1 MDDRKEYDF
10 NVVIN
15 GRSLS
20 RVIIDQHYKDK
31 HTEVTDELIL
41 SLIREINGENYD
53 IESES
58 GGFQYFTVE
67 PVLYEEKPY
76 RLILLLC
83 IHDDFLGVVNAFRVQ
98 RKKYE

>member
-1 MDDRKEYDF
+1 MSDRKEYDL
-10 NVVIN
+10 NVMIN
-15 GRSLS
+15 GRTLS

-31 HTEVTDELIL
+31 HSEVTDEIIL
-41 SLIREINGENYD
+41 GLIREINGDNFD
-53 IESES
+53 IESENN
-58 GGFQYFTVE
+58 GFQYFTVE

>member
-1 MDDRKEYDF
+1 MSDRKEYDLK
-10 NVVIN
+10 VIIN

-20 RVIIDQHYKDK
+20 RVVIDQYYKEK
-31 HTEVTDELIL
+31 HSEVTDEIIL
-41 SLIREINGENYD
+41 ALVREINGDNFD
-53 IESES
+53 IESERN
-58 GGFQYFTVE
+58 GFQYFTVE
-67 PVLYEEKPY
+67 PVIYEERPY

>member
-10 NVVIN
+10 KVVIN

-31 HTEVTDELIL
+31 HREVTDEIIL

-58 GGFQYFTVE
+58 NGFQYFTVE

-83 IHDDFLGVVNAFRVQ
+83 IHDDFLGVVNAFTVQ
-98 RKKYE
+98 RKKHE

>member
-41 SLIREINGENYD
+41 SLICEINGENYD

-58 GGFQYFTVE
+58 NGFQYFTVE